1 MLNKKIFS
9 EIIQEKFNNIHWKAE
24 DSNEESILFYKLSE
38 TAESQKIFLEKI
50 KNSKFKI
57 LILNRKIECEIKNSY
72 VIEEGYWPE
81 LQYQLLNI
89 IYPLPTLKLIGITG
103 TNGKTTTADLVL
115 QIGHLMGKEG
125 ISIGTLG
132 VRHYQKTLVDFGL
145 TSPSLIDL
153 RKFLHIYGK
162 NKDFCVLE
170 VSSHALDQERI
181 FGLKF
186 DAAGWTSFSQDH
198 LDYHGNMDNYFEA
211 KLKIFNY
218 LNNGVNLII
227 PSEQLNLFKKIGEK
241 KINIE
246 MAQEIK
252 EELPVFFSTTYNKN
266 NLEVAKMLVEKV
278 FDIKVPNLFTQLT
291 PPDGRFYIRQFRT
304 CYIVVDFAH
313 TPDALENICL
323 ALKKAFP
330 KHELKVLFG
339 CGGDRDRKKR
349 SIMGQIAQQCSDWI
363 YLTSDNPRSEE
374 PLQIIDDIKQGITF
388 DKLEI
393 IPDRRKAVRKAL
405 GDLKENQVILLA
417 GKGHENYILTNG
429 VKDPYSDIEEVE
441 KFISGNL

>member
-1 MLNKKIFS
+1 
-9 EIIQEKFNNIHWKAE
+9 
-24 DSNEESILFYKLSE
+24 
-38 TAESQKIFLEKI
+38 
-50 KNSKFKI
+50 
-57 LILNRKIECEIKNSY
+57 
-72 VIEEGYWPE
+72 
-81 LQYQLLNI
+81 
-89 IYPLPTLKLIGITG
+89 
-103 TNGKTTTADLVL
+103 
-115 QIGHLMGKEG
+115 
-125 ISIGTLG
+125 
-132 VRHYQKTLVDFGL
+132 
-145 TSPSLIDL
+145 
-153 RKFLHIYGK
+153 
-162 NKDFCVLE
+162 
-170 VSSHALDQERI
+170 
-181 FGLKF
+181 
-186 DAAGWTSFSQDH
+186 
-198 LDYHGNMDNYFEA
+198 MDNYFEA